1 VAIVDESLARRLF
14 PNGDALGKRV
24 AFEFRHDPANPDPA
38 WREIVGIVPHVRHYG
53 LASEPPFV
61 QLYTPFDQPPRYY
74 EERHPTMSLFVR
86 TSLPTDSLTAAI
98 RREVSQIDRDIPVY
112 GIETMK
118 TYIRQETEQPRLS
131 VILLSGL
138 GGLAM
143 VLAVIGIYGVVS
155 YSVAQ
160 RTQEIG
166 VRMAL
171 GATRRDVLRW
181 WWAGLPAD
189 PRRHRHRRRR
199 RARARL
205 DAALDA
211 LRHVAARSRDAGGHC
226 CVLTVVGLIASA
238 MPARRAT
245 RVDPLVAL
253 RVSSRSRLRLTVNGD
268 GSRNGHNR
276 QLGHGNRNRQTGN
289 RQPATRLACASR
301 GVRRASA
308 RRRDEHSRA
317 GRPRRSSAPRSARI
331 DQTVEMRCASSSRVA
346 PSRSGRRRS
355 SPPRA

>member
-1 VAIVDESLARRLF
+1 VPLEGGGSEAGVLAEGQPIPLPGQVSTVTLFQAASPDYFRAMGIPLVRGRWFTDKDSRSGPRVAIVDESLARRLF

-171 GATRRDVLRW
+171 GATRRDVLRLVVGQAFLLIL
-181 WWAGLPAD
+181 AGIVIGVAGALALGSTLRSMLYDMSPRDPAT
-189 PRRHRHRRRR
+189 
-199 RARARL
+199 L
-205 DAALDA
+205 AAI
-211 LRHVAARSRDAGGHC
+211 AA
-226 CVLTVVGLIASA
+226 VLAVVGLIASV

-253 RVSSRSRLRLTVNGD
+253 RT
-268 GSRNGHNR
+268 
-276 QLGHGNRNRQTGN
+276 
-289 RQPATRLACASR
+289 
-301 GVRRASA
+301 
-308 RRRDEHSRA
+308 E
-317 GRPRRSSAPRSARI
+317 
-331 DQTVEMRCASSSRVA
+331 
-346 PSRSGRRRS
+346 
-355 SPPRA
+355 